1 MLQHT
6 ETVDGPGLVAVG
18 SAVAERVTFEVE
30 TEIPTTHG
38 PFRFR
43 AYRDRVT
50 GDEHLAI
57 VSLAPVTQ
65 GALVRVHSECLTG
78 EVFSSEKC
86 ECGPQL
92 DAALERIAEGGVVVY
107 LRGHEGRGI
116 GLIAKLKAYRLQQSG
131 LDTLDANLALGL
143 PADDREYV
151 AAAAILED
159 LGLHSVRLLTNNP
172 DKIAQLTAHGIE
184 VVERMPL
191 VTGAAPSNLAYL
203 RAKRDRMGHLIPA
216 DT

>member
-1 MLQHT
+1 MPQQT
-6 ETVDGPGLVAVG
+6 ETIEEPRLVA
-18 SAVAERVTFEVE
+18 AAALVAERVAFEVE
-30 TEIPTTHG
+30 TEIPTAHG
-38 PFRFR
+38 RFRFR
-43 AYRDRVT
+43 AYRDLVT

-57 VSLAPVTQ
+57 VSLAPVVQ

-92 DAALERIAEGGVVVY
+92 DAALERIADGGVVVY

-116 GLIAKLKAYRLQQSG
+116 GLVAKLKAYRLQQSG

-151 AAAAILED
+151 AAAAILGD

-172 DKIAQLTAHGIE
+172 DKIAQLTGHGIE
-184 VVERMPL
+184 VVERVPL
-191 VTGAAPSNLAYL
+191 VTGAAPANLAYL

>member
-1 MLQHT
+1 MPHQI
-6 ETVDGPGLVAVG
+6 ETAREPAPVAVEPG
-18 SAVAERVTFEVE
+18 VAGRVAFEVE
-30 TEIPTTHG
+30 TEIPTAHG

-43 AYRDRVT
+43 VYRDRAT

-78 EVFSSEKC
+78 EVFASEKC

-92 DAALERIAEGGVVVY
+92 DAALERIADGGVVVY

-116 GLIAKLKAYRLQQSG
+116 GLVAKLKAYRLQQSG

-143 PADDREYV
+143 PADDREYA
-151 AAAAILED
+151 AAAAILDD

-172 DKIAQLTAHGIE
+172 DKITQLTGHGIE
-184 VVERMPL
+184 VVERVPL
-191 VTGAAPSNLAYL
+191 VTGAAPANLAYL